1 MDLAAVWFVLMAC
14 LAVQC
19 PAETSGKEVRIEGKF
34 MLGALFPIHYSK
46 DQVCTAE
53 INEQDGIQILEATVF
68 ALRKVN
74 DELKKK
80 NLSIG
85 LIARDSCY
93 ETNVALQHALEFAER
108 RYNSLSFRYDNSDMS
123 SVANNVIGV
132 IGPPRSKETVPVAN
146 LLNLFQVPQVS
157 QKYKISIPYANLY
170 LDCLFCCLHHV
181 EIISL

>member
-19 PAETSGKEVRIEGKF
+19 PAETSGKEVRIEGTF

-80 NLSIG
+80 GLSLG

-108 RYNSLSFRYDNSDMS
+108 RYNSRSFRYDNCTCTS
-123 SVANNVIGV
+123 SVSKDVIGV

-157 QKYKISIPYANLY
+157 QKYQISIPFANLY
-170 LDCLFCCLHHV
+170 LD
-181 EIISL
+181 